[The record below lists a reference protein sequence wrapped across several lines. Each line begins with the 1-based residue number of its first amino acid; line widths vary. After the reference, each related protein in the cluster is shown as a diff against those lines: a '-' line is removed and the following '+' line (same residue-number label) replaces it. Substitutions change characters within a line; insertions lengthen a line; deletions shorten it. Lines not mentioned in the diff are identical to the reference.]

1 MSTNITLYRARLGR
15 LSLLAAGITL
25 ASVLHAEE
33 ARHAVS
39 LPAQPLDQALNA
51 LAGQTGARI
60 LFATDSA
67 EGLQAPALSGEVTVE
82 QALQRLLR
90 GSKLTLRKTGD
101 GSYLVSAPSSADSGV
116 LQLDATSINANG
128 LGATSEHSGSYTTGT
143 MSSGTKLALTPRET
157 PQSVSVVTRQRI
169 DDQAMTTL
177 GDAVKYTT
185 GLTLTKWGG
194 ERERFNSRG
203 FQLSNLMVDGIPV
216 QYDEASLSTGL
227 LSMYDRIEV
236 VRGAAGLME
245 GAGSPGGSINL
256 VRKRPTETFQGS
268 ITAAAGSWDN
278 YRGELDLS
286 GPLNATGSL
295 RGRTVLSLQDKNSFT
310 DDYQNRRSLFYG
322 VLEADLDEDTTLA
335 VGYSWSQ
342 DNNPGVDWNGRGTN
356 ADGSFLDIPRSARM
370 SPSWSYWDKES
381 STVFADITHRF
392 ANGWSAK
399 LAATALKSEMD
410 MFGSYLYRPDE
421 SARDL
426 GFGYGK
432 YHYENTQTSI
442 DGYASGPFAL
452 FGRTHELVVGGS
464 YRKQDIDDGPGGWPL
479 GAVYEFDPLAFDG
492 KAVPKPEINYAWSR
506 DGQVDQSSVYLTARF
521 SLTDALKMAVGGRL
535 DWYEYQVT
543 THSGTWVGPEGYK
556 ATREFTP
563 YLGFTYDLDDTY
575 TAYASWT
582 RVFSPQ
588 NYSMAGG
595 GLLDP
600 QQGSNYEIG
609 LKGEYFDGRLNA
621 SVALFQIDLENLPVQ
636 LDAVTCGAMPDCYAA
651 SGEVRSRGVEFE
663 ISGEVLPDWQL
674 SAGYTY
680 NYAKHLKP
688 SEYAPIGT
696 QSSGERYGTNLP
708 LNLFK
713 LATSYRLPGELN
725 RWRVGGGL
733 HVQSDIYTSA
743 GIEQG
748 GYAVTDLFASYDV
761 DRHLT
766 LSLNANNIFDRDYY
780 SSIMTTVGGNFVG
793 DPRNYMVTDRYR
805 F

>member
-278 YRGELDLS
+278 YRGELDLG

-399 LAATALKSEMD
+399 LAATALNSEMD

-582 RVFSPQ
+582 RIFSPQ

-793 DPRNYMVTDRYR
+793 DPRNYMVTARYR

>member
-1 MSTNITLYRARLGR
+1 MSIYTTSRRLRR
-15 LSLLAAGITL
+15 LSLLAVSITL
-25 ASVLHAEE
+25 ATSLQAQE

-67 EGLQAPALSGEVTVE
+67 EGLQAPALSGDVTVE

-90 GSKLTLRKTGD
+90 GSRLKLQRTGD
-101 GSYLVSAPSSADSGV
+101 GSYLVSSPASADDGA
-116 LQLDATSINANG
+116 LQLDATSINASG
-128 LGATSEHSGSYTTGT
+128 LGATSEPTGSYTTGT

-169 DDQAMTTL
+169 EDQAMTTL

-203 FQLSNLMVDGIPV
+203 FQLNNLMVDGIPV
-216 QYDEASLSTGL
+216 AYDEASLSTGL
-227 LSMYDRIEV
+227 LSMYDRVEV
-236 VRGAAGLME
+236 VRGASGLME

-256 VRKRPTETFQGS
+256 VRKRPTGTFQGS
-268 ITAAAGSWDN
+268 ITAGAGSWDD

-286 GPLNATGSL
+286 GPLNASGTL
-295 RGRTVLSLQDKNSFT
+295 RGRTVLSLQDRNAYI

-322 VLEADLDEDTTLA
+322 VLEADLDDATTLA

-342 DNNPGVDWNGRGTN
+342 DNNPGADWNGRGTN
-356 ADGSFLDIPRSARM
+356 ADGSFLDIPRSTRM

-392 ANGWSAK
+392 ANDWTAK
-399 LAATALKSEMD
+399 FAATALQSQMD

-421 SARDL
+421 TSRDL
-426 GFGYGK
+426 GFGFGK
-432 YHYENTQTSI
+432 YHYENTQASL
-442 DGYASGPFAL
+442 DGYASGPFEL
-452 FGRTHELVVGGS
+452 FGRGHELVVGGS
-464 YRKQDIDDGPGGWPL
+464 YRQQDIDDGPGGWPL
-479 GAVYEFDPLAFDG
+479 GFVYEFDPLAFDG
-492 KAVPKPEINYAWSR
+492 KGVPKPGITDAWSR
-506 DGQVDQSSVYLTARF
+506 DGKIDQSSVYFTARF
-521 SLTDALKMAVGGRL
+521 SLTDALKMAAGGRL
-535 DWYEYQVT
+535 DWYAYELT
-543 THSGTWVGPEGYK
+543 THSGTWTGNDEYK

-563 YLGFTYDLDDTY
+563 YLGFTYDLSDTY

-582 RVFSPQ
+582 RIFNPQ
-588 NYSMAGG
+588 NYNSAGG

-600 QQGSNYEIG
+600 QEGSNYEVG
-609 LKGEYFDGRLNA
+609 LKAEYFDGRLNA

-636 LDAVTCGAMPDCYAA
+636 LDAATCGAMPDCYGA

-680 NYAKHLKP
+680 NYAKHRKP
-688 SEYAPIGT
+688 NDYAPIGT

-713 LATSYRLPGELN
+713 LATSYRLPGDLN
-725 RWRVGGGL
+725 RWKVGGGL

-793 DPRNYMVTDRYR
+793 DPRNYTVTAKYR

>member
-1 MSTNITLYRARLGR
+1 MSTIAFSRR

-25 ASVLHAEE
+25 ASTLHAQE
-33 ARHAVS
+33 ANHAVN

-67 EGLQAPALSGEVTVE
+67 QGLQAPGVSGDLSVE

-90 GSKLTLRKTGD
+90 GTRLKVQKTAD
-101 GSYLVSAPSSADSGV
+101 GSFLVSLPEAADSAAVELG
-116 LQLDATSINANG
+116 ATSVNASN
-128 LGATSEHSGSYTTGT
+128 LGATSEHTGSYTTGT

-157 PQSVSVVTRQRI
+157 PQSVSVVSRQRI
-169 DDQAMTTL
+169 EDQAMTTL

-185 GLTLTKWGG
+185 GLTVTKWGG
-194 ERERFNSRG
+194 ERERYNSRG

-227 LSMYDRIEV
+227 LSMYDRVEV

-256 VRKRPTETFQGS
+256 VRKRPTDTFQGS
-268 ITAAAGSWDN
+268 ISAGAGSWDN
-278 YRGELDLS
+278 YRTELDLS
-286 GPLNATGSL
+286 GPLNADGSL
-295 RGRTVLSLQDKNSFT
+295 RGRTVLSLQDKNSFI
-310 DDYQNRRSLFYG
+310 DDYQNRRSLVYG
-322 VLEADLDEDTTLA
+322 VLEGDLDEDTTVSLGA
-335 VGYSWSQ
+335 SWSQ
-342 DNNPGVDWNGRGTN
+342 DNNPGADWNGRGTN
-356 ADGSFLDIPRSARM
+356 PDGSFLDIPRSRRQ
-370 SPSWSYWDKES
+370 SPSWSYWDKET
-381 STVFADITHRF
+381 STVFADITRRF
-392 ANGWSAK
+392 ANGWTGK

-421 SARDL
+421 NARDF

-432 YHYENTQTSI
+432 YHYENTQASL
-442 DGYASGPFAL
+442 DGYASGPFSL

-464 YRKQDIDDGPGGWPL
+464 YRNQDIDDGPGGWPL
-479 GAVYEFDPLAFDG
+479 GAVYEFDPLSFDG
-492 KAVPKPEINYAWSR
+492 KSVPKPAITDAWSR
-506 DGQVDQSSVYLTARF
+506 DGEIKQSSVYLTARF
-521 SLTDALKMAVGGRL
+521 SLTDRLKLATGGRL
-535 DWYEYQVT
+535 DWYEYALT
-543 THSGTWVGPEGYK
+543 THSGTWTGDDAYK

-563 YLGFTYDLDDTY
+563 YLGFTYDLNDTY

-582 RVFSPQ
+582 RIFNPQ
-588 NYSMAGG
+588 NYQTPTG

-600 QQGSNYEIG
+600 QEGSNYEIG

-621 SVALFQIDLENLPVQ
+621 SVALFQIDLENLPEQ
-636 LDAVTCGAMPDCYAA
+636 LASGCGGRECYTSA
-651 SGEVRSRGVEFE
+651 GEVRSRGIELEV
-663 ISGEVLPDWQL
+663 SGEVLPDWQV

-680 NYAKHLKP
+680 NYAKHRKP

-696 QSSGERYGTNLP
+696 LSSGERYATNLP

-713 LATSYRLPGELN
+713 LATSYRLPGDLN

-761 DRHLT
+761 DQHLT
-766 LSLNANNIFDRDYY
+766 VSLNANNVFDRDYY

-793 DPRNYMVTDRYR
+793 DPRNYNVTAKYR

>member
-1 MSTNITLYRARLGR
+1 MSTIAFSRR

-25 ASVLHAEE
+25 ASTLHAQE
-33 ARHAVS
+33 ASHAVS

-67 EGLQAPALSGEVTVE
+67 EGLRAPGLSGELTVE

-90 GSKLTLRKTGD
+90 GTRLTVQKTSD
-101 GSYLVSAPSSADSGV
+101 GSYLVSPPQGDSAALELG
-116 LQLDATSINANG
+116 ATSVNASQ
-128 LGATSEHSGSYTTGT
+128 LGATSEGTGSYTTGT

-157 PQSVSVVTRQRI
+157 PQSVSVVSRQRI
-169 DDQAMTTL
+169 EDQAMSTL

-185 GLTLTKWGG
+185 GLTVTKWGG
-194 ERERFNSRG
+194 ERERYNARG

-227 LSMYDRIEV
+227 LSMYDRVEV

-256 VRKRPTETFQGS
+256 VRKRPTDTFQGS
-268 ITAAAGSWDN
+268 ISAGAGSWDDD
-278 YRGELDLS
+278 RTELDLS

-295 RGRTVLSLQDKNSFT
+295 RGRTVLSLQDKNSFI
-310 DDYQNRRSLFYG
+310 DDYQNRRSLVYG
-322 VLEADLDEDTTLA
+322 VLEGDLDEDTTVSLGA
-335 VGYSWSQ
+335 SWSQ
-342 DNNPGVDWNGRGTN
+342 DNNPGADWNGRGTN
-356 ADGSFLDIPRSARM
+356 PDGSFLDISRSRRQ
-370 SPSWSYWDKES
+370 SPNWSYWDKET
-381 STVFADITHRF
+381 STVFADITRRF
-392 ANGWSAK
+392 ANGWTGK

-410 MFGSYLYRPDE
+410 MFGSYLYRPDP
-421 SARDL
+421 SARDF

-432 YHYENTQTSI
+432 YHYENTQASL
-442 DGYASGPFAL
+442 DGYASGPFQL

-464 YRKQDIDDGPGGWPL
+464 YRNQDIDDGPGGWPL
-479 GAVYEFDPLAFDG
+479 GAAAYEFDPLGFDG
-492 KAVPKPEINYAWSR
+492 KSVPKPTITYAWSR
-506 DGQVDQSSVYLTARF
+506 EGEVKQSSVYLTTRF
-521 SLTDALKMAVGGRL
+521 SLTDRLKLATGGRL
-535 DWYEYQVT
+535 DWYEYELT
-543 THSGTWVGPEGYK
+543 SHAGTWTGNDAYK
-556 ATREFTP
+556 VTREFTP
-563 YLGFTYDLDDTY
+563 YLGFTYDLNDTY

-582 RVFSPQ
+582 RIFNPQ
-588 NYSMAGG
+588 NYQTPTG

-600 QQGSNYEIG
+600 QEGSNYEIG

-621 SVALFQIDLENLPVQ
+621 SVALFQIDLENLPDPIVGG
-636 LDAVTCGAMPDCYAA
+636 CGGRDCYTSA
-651 SGEVRSRGVEFE
+651 GEVRSRGIELEV
-663 ISGEVLPDWQL
+663 SGEVLPDWQV

-680 NYAKHLKP
+680 NYAKHQKP

-696 QSSGERYGTNLP
+696 LSSGERYATNLP

-713 LATSYRLPGELN
+713 LATSYRLPGDLN

-733 HVQSDIYTSA
+733 HVQSDVYATEGSA
-743 GIEQG
+743 RIEQG

-761 DRHLT
+761 DAHLT
-766 LSLNANNIFDRDYY
+766 LSLNANNVFDRDYY

-793 DPRNYMVTDRYR
+793 DPRNYRVTAKYR

>member
-766 LSLNANNIFDRDYY
+766 LSLNANLSLIH
-780 SSIMTTVGGNFVG
+780 I
-793 DPRNYMVTDRYR
+793 
-805 F
+805 

>member
-761 DRHLT
+761 DNHLT
-766 LSLNANNIFDRDYY
+766 VSVNANNLFDRDYY
-780 SSIMTTVGGNFVG
+780 SSIITTTGGNFVG
-793 DPRNYMVTDRYR
+793 DPRNYMLTARYR